1 MALPVEKALA
11 GENEAMSDN
20 KKKGLERGLG
30 RGLSALF
37 GGEENDNNETSANG
51 SSRRM
56 MPVEWLTPNPDQ
68 PRRVFTKEA
77 LDELAD
83 SIRAHGMI
91 QPILV
96 RPIPEA
102 GNRYQIVAGERRW
115 RAAQEA
121 QLHEVPVT
129 IQYLTDEAVLELGL
143 IENLQREDLTPLE
156 EAEAYQQLMSRFGHT
171 QEKVAQAV
179 GKSRSYVAN
188 MVRLLGLPETVKS
201 YVRDGKLTAGHA
213 RTLVTAADPL
223 ALARAMV
230 DGDLTV
236 REAEDLTKRQKGKG
250 KGRGVLKGKAKP
262 APAKDADTQALERE
276 MGNILGMPV
285 EIKPSGKGGSLTINY
300 ATLDQLDLVLHRLS
314 QNTGRMAR

>member
-1 MALPVEKALA
+1 M
-11 GENEAMSDN
+11 
-20 KKKGLERGLG
+20 KKKANEGRGLG

-37 GGEENDNNETSANG
+37 GDEENDNNEAQG
-51 SSRRM
+51 SNNAGSRRM

-68 PRRVFTKEA
+68 PRRIFTKEA
-77 LDELAD
+77 LAELSD
-83 SIRAHGMI
+83 SIRQHGMI

-115 RAAQEA
+115 RAAQVA

-171 QEKVAQAV
+171 QEKIAQAM

-188 MVRLLGLPETVKS
+188 MVRLLNLPETVKG
-201 YVRDGKLTAGHA
+201 YMREGKLSAGHA
-213 RTLVTAADPL
+213 RTLVTADDPL
-223 ALARAMV
+223 ALAKAMV
-230 DGDLTV
+230 EGGMTV
-236 REAEDLTKRQKGKG
+236 REAEALTATKKGKPA
-250 KGRGVLKGKAKP
+250 KGKVKKAG
-262 APAKDADTQALERE
+262 PAKDADTEALERE
-276 MGNILGMPV
+276 ITNALGMPV
-285 EIKPSGKGGSLTINY
+285 GIKAVGKGGVVTINY
-300 ATLDQLDLVLHRLS
+300 ASLDQLDDVLRRLS
-314 QNTGRMAR
+314 KR